1 MVLLA
6 SCIWSSQSK
15 NRAGGGAVSQN
26 HSEVLSTDQRTMHGF
41 AVLIIELEIGGKWNI
56 GLGTV
61 GCQVGLKAGCKTK
74 CGCTP
79 GNRTLSNQWA
89 ASSAAVGPMVKLS
102 SCRALTVAC

>member
-1 MVLLA
+1 MH
-6 SCIWSSQSK
+6 WSSLPLAPGLPK
-15 NRAGGGAVSQN
+15 VRIELEEARFLRTM
-26 HSEVLSTDQRTMHGF
+26 LSTDQRTMHGF
-41 AVLIIELEIGGKWNI
+41 AVLIIELEIGGEWNI

-89 ASSAAVGPMVKLS
+89 ASSAAVEPMVKLS